1 MVVCMLSTLFL
12 KLIDEE
18 KFITIIHVA
27 VSSQRGDHGCEL
39 LFIFYF
45 IHNYICTDNYH
56 FSSGI
61 KNLPRFVLYFFPT
74 FMSTCIKIVDHGQT
88 V

>member
-1 MVVCMLSTLFL
+1 MLSTLFL

-39 LFIFYF
+39 KIYLFFILYIIIYVQIIIIF
-45 IHNYICTDNYH
+45 H
-56 FSSGI
+56 
-61 KNLPRFVLYFFPT
+61 
-74 FMSTCIKIVDHGQT
+74 QE
-88 V
+88 

>member
-1 MVVCMLSTLFL
+1 MLSTLFL

-45 IHNYICTDNYH
+45 IHIYVQIIIIFH
-56 FSSGI
+56 
-61 KNLPRFVLYFFPT
+61 
-74 FMSTCIKIVDHGQT
+74 QE
-88 V
+88 

>member
-1 MVVCMLSTLFL
+1 MLSTLFL

-18 KFITIIHVA
+18 KFITNIIHVA

-45 IHNYICTDNYH
+45 IHIYVQIIIIFH
-56 FSSGI
+56 
-61 KNLPRFVLYFFPT
+61 
-74 FMSTCIKIVDHGQT
+74 QE
-88 V
+88 